1 MSETKALLR
10 RRGEG
15 KEGDGTR
22 SSDGDTKKCVGRE
35 GTKGVSDK
43 KKKKKNLT
51 VLEVFLLLT
60 QLMLCCFLPLFTLH
74 AADRLCCV
82 PSPDQG

>member
-1 MSETKALLR
+1 MSETRALLR
-10 RRGEG
+10 RRGRGEG
-15 KEGDGTR
+15 GRWNEGQRRRYKEMGG
-22 SSDGDTKKCVGRE
+22 GG
-35 GTKGVSDK
+35 KGVSD

-60 QLMLCCFLPLFTLH
+60 QLMLCCSLPLFTLH
-74 AADRLCCV
+74 AADRLCRV

>member
-22 SSDGDTKKCVGRE
+22 SGDGDTKKCVGRGGDQRRVRQE
-35 GTKGVSDK
+35 EEEEEESSDCVRSISFTY
-43 KKKKKNLT
+43 T
-51 VLEVFLLLT
+51 VDVVLL
-60 QLMLCCFLPLFTLH
+60 P
-74 AADRLCCV
+74 
-82 PSPDQG
+82 PSF